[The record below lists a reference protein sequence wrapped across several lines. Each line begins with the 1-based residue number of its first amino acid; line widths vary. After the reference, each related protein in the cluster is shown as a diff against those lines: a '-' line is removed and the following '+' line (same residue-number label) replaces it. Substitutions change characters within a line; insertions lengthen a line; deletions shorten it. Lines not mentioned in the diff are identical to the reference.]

1 MNEIRNI
8 PRQGN
13 SFDINDP
20 DPFWQQDK
28 LCGGFIV
35 SDDCNWRWDEME
47 LVTFTPKICLDQ
59 TLEGCEYLVAYA
71 RVNVAL

>member
-1 MNEIRNI
+1 
-8 PRQGN
+8 
-13 SFDINDP
+13 
-20 DPFWQQDK
+20 
-28 LCGGFIV
+28 
-35 SDDCNWRWDEME
+35 ME